1 MEPSGKDLDGEERE
15 MHTWGNGMTRRGDT
29 GVHIWLRVLP
39 QAATIRV
46 HFTSVWLFYT
56 RNRLNHLVLARRRRS
71 GTFGLLRYCSY
82 RFYPA
87 AHLEVSEEVRVTR
100 KP

>member
-1 MEPSGKDLDGEERE
+1 MGERDDKK
-15 MHTWGNGMTRRGDT
+15 GGYRRSYLVEGT
-29 GVHIWLRVLP
+29 
-39 QAATIRV
+39 ATSSNDPCT
-46 HFTSVWLFYT
+46 FYALWLFYT

-71 GTFGLLRYCSY
+71 GTFGLLRYCFY

-87 AHLEVSEEVRVTR
+87 AHLEVSEEVRVAR